1 MPEKEL
7 SLLQKNLR
15 YLRKSKGISQD
26 KLGESLGISRHNIGA
41 YEEGRSMPSFEN
53 ILEIAAHFGI
63 SADALGRADFADMT
77 RDELEALQLGG
88 KQIDIRGKSLRVLA
102 VTTDDKGKENI
113 EFIPEKAA
121 AGYLNEHGNP
131 AYLQKLPKFHLPTL
145 GNDKTHRAFEIEGDS
160 MLPIPSGSMIV
171 CEYVEN
177 WERDI
182 KNGDAYI
189 IVSQKRGIV
198 FKRIYNP
205 IETDSSLAITCVSDN
220 PAYPPYDLELEQED
234 EIWKAKMVMNT
245 DLSKPDSAPTPNS
258 DNNLSIESLYPVILK
273 MQQEI
278 IELKGQG
285 QA

>member
-53 ILEIAAHFGI
+53 ILEIADHFGI

-77 RDELEALQLGG
+77 RDELEALQLGS

-102 VTTDDKGKENI
+102 VTTDALGKENI
-113 EFIPEKAA
+113 ELIPEKAA
-121 AGYLNEHGNP
+121 AGYLSEHDNP
-131 AYLQKLPKFHLPTL
+131 AYLEELPKFQLPML
-145 GNDKTHRAFEIEGDS
+145 SNGTHRAFEIEGNS
-160 MLPIPSGSMIV
+160 MLPIPSGSVIV
-171 CEYVEN
+171 SEYVEN

-182 KNGDAYI
+182 KEGDAYI

-220 PAYPPYDLELEQED
+220 SAYPPYELELEPED

-245 DLSKPDSAPTPNS
+245 DLSKPDSAPS
-258 DNNLSIESLYPVILK
+258 QDNNLSIESLYPVILK

>member
-53 ILEIAAHFGI
+53 ILEIAAYFGI

-77 RDELEALQLGG
+77 RDELEALQLGS

-102 VTTDDKGKENI
+102 VTTDALGKENI
-113 EFIPEKAA
+113 ELIPEKAA
-121 AGYLNEHGNP
+121 AGYLSEHDNP
-131 AYLQKLPKFHLPTL
+131 AYLEELPKFQLPML
-145 GNDKTHRAFEIEGDS
+145 SNGTHRAFEIEGNS
-160 MLPIPSGSMIV
+160 MLPIPSGSVIV
-171 CEYVEN
+171 SEYVEN

-182 KNGDAYI
+182 KEGDAYI

-220 PAYPPYDLELEQED
+220 SAYPPYELELEPED

-245 DLSKPDSAPTPNS
+245 DLSKPESAPTP

>member
-53 ILEIAAHFGI
+53 ILEIADHFGI

-102 VTTDDKGKENI
+102 VTTDAKGKENI
-113 EFIPEKAA
+113 ELIPEKAA
-121 AGYLNEHGNP
+121 AGYLSEHDNP
-131 AYLQKLPKFHLPTL
+131 AYLEELPKFQLPML
-145 GNDKTHRAFEIEGDS
+145 SNGTHRAFEIEGDS
-160 MLPIPSGSMIV
+160 MLPIPSGSVIV
-171 CEYVEN
+171 SEYVEN

-182 KNGDAYI
+182 KEGDAYI

-220 PAYPPYDLELEQED
+220 SAYPPYELELEPED

-245 DLSKPDSAPTPNS
+245 DLSKPESAPTPS
-258 DNNLSIESLYPVILK
+258 QDNNLSIESLYPVILK